1 MDDYRNDNNQVHLKA
16 DSEVDEKLF
25 KEIPIK
31 DFSYSSAQPFS
42 KKPRKNNRTYLMLGI
57 IVLVLL
63 VIAGGYLFIKHKNAT
78 PTKKSTPKTTQV
90 SRNISTAP
98 TAKMTS
104 YSSTNF
110 NLSVNY
116 PSNWVISDTPS
127 ILSITSPE
135 TFIKNANNK
144 IVQGRIVVSVSPKG
158 QLPTDFGNS
167 PAVAVLNSQLINYT
181 NPTPAQDAQTYI
193 SFLQYASTTTIG
205 GLNGIYITGNY
216 GYLKDQ
222 NITQSDV
229 QSVDPLVRVS
239 FEQCTDSCKN
249 LTPLVISASD
259 WNDSSFSLP
268 ILNIIK
274 SFQFT

>member
-16 DSEVDEKLF
+16 NSEVDEKLF

-31 DFSYSSAQPFS
+31 DFSYSGAKPFS
-42 KKPRKNNRTYLMLGI
+42 KKPRKNNRTYLIIGI
-57 IVLVLL
+57 IIIVIL
-63 VIAGGYLFIKHKNAT
+63 VIAGGYLLLKHKNT
-78 PTKKSTPKTTQV
+78 IQTKKSTPKTTQTTSNV
-90 SRNISTAP
+90 STTP

-116 PSNWVISDTPS
+116 PSDWVISDTPS

-135 TFIKNANNK
+135 TSLKDANNNV
-144 IVQGRIVVSVSPKG
+144 VQGRIVINVSPKG

-167 PAVAVLNSQLINYT
+167 PATAVLNSQLISYT

-193 SFLQYASTTTIG
+193 SFLQYASTTTLG
-205 GLNGIYITGNY
+205 GLNGIYVTGNY
-216 GYLKDQ
+216 GYLKGQ
-222 NITQSDV
+222 NISQTDI

-239 FEQCTDSCKN
+239 FEKCSKSCEN

-259 WNDSSFSLP
+259 WSKSSFSLP

-274 SFQFT
+274 SFQFS